1 MSKESNNN
9 GRAYEYICLMTLFN
23 DISKNCKVRI
33 IENSSFASSKKA
45 WNSIEKNM
53 QNLLEISAKTASKKL
68 FELEP
73 IILDDSNADDILG
86 LKIQSDENG
95 IIGDVRDIVIFRDR
109 IGWERT
115 QLET

>member
-53 QNLLEISAKTASKKL
+53 QNLRKKL
-68 FELEP
+68 RIMMQKLQQRNP
-73 IILDDSNADDILG
+73 
-86 LKIQSDENG
+86 KIQKQ
-95 IIGDVRDIVIFRDR
+95 IKRLVRKQQHILQNPLMV
-109 IGWERT
+109 
-115 QLET
+115 